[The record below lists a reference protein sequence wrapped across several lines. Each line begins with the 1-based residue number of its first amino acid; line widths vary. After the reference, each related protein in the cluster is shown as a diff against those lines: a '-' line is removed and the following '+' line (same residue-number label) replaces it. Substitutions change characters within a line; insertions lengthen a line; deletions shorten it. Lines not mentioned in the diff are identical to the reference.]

1 MRNYVQPGNSLAIA
15 VPYAG
20 GILSGQ
26 GVLVGALFGV
36 AAVDGAQN
44 AIIEA
49 ATQGVFDITKE
60 PALAITAGAR
70 VFWDNTNRRLTTTA
84 TGNFQVGI
92 ASLAA
97 LAADTTVRVVAQPR
111 AGARHV
117 SIDPKA
123 TRGYRNR
130 NPGNIEHVP
139 ANKWQGLA
147 EPPSD
152 GRFCRFT
159 SHEFGIR
166 ALAALLVTYQDR
178 HKLRTPR
185 AIIERWAPQGGERH
199 RGLYRGGGAADR
211 RRAGRC
217 DRPASARSPPPAGRG
232 DHPP

>member
-36 AAVDGAQN
+36 AASDGAQN

-70 VFWDNTNRRLTTTA
+70 VFWDNTNRRITTTA

-97 LAADTTVRVVAQPR
+97 LAADTTVRVWL
-111 AGARHV
+111 
-117 SIDPKA
+117 
-123 TRGYRNR
+123 NR
-130 NPGNIEHVP
+130 VP
-139 ANKWQGLA
+139 AIG
-147 EPPSD
+147 
-152 GRFCRFT
+152 T
-159 SHEFGIR
+159 
-166 ALAALLVTYQDR
+166 
-178 HKLRTPR
+178 
-185 AIIERWAPQGGERH
+185 
-199 RGLYRGGGAADR
+199 
-211 RRAGRC
+211 
-217 DRPASARSPPPAGRG
+217 
-232 DHPP
+232 